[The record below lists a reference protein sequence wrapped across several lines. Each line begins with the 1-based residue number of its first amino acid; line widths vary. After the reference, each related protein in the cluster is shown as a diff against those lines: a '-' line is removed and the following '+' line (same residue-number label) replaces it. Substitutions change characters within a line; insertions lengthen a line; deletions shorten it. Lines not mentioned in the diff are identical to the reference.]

1 MCTRSSSWDAGFASP
16 ALAHLHIAKADKVG
30 WGQASSSCAETFL
43 ACIPKVVQPNLG
55 PTLACALKWEHRK
68 VSSGVGSC
76 AGRFAFCLHLHTCIS
91 RQVHTRRRRQVSSLQ
106 FSRASNRQKEPQ
118 RLWCVV
124 PSMARHPRTL
134 GSPPPSRLLWL
145 PIRLSWRS
153 HLRRSGPWRQPTCLS
168 SCTTCADAYIVV
180 TFETA
185 SPHSS
190 DPHPNSPQPP
200 DPITPCSFAPSF
212 PRSTGQDKRKPRIT
226 TSCR

>member
-1 MCTRSSSWDAGFASP
+1 
-16 ALAHLHIAKADKVG
+16 
-30 WGQASSSCAETFL
+30 
-43 ACIPKVVQPNLG
+43 
-55 PTLACALKWEHRK
+55 
-68 VSSGVGSC
+68 
-76 AGRFAFCLHLHTCIS
+76 
-91 RQVHTRRRRQVSSLQ
+91 
-106 FSRASNRQKEPQ
+106 
-118 RLWCVV
+118 
-124 PSMARHPRTL
+124 MARHPRTL

-212 PRSTGQDKRKPRIT
+212 PRSTGQDKTQTSHYDVVQIAFCTPTSTAPPASLACADPKRISLFAPQASLCLAVT
-226 TSCR
+226 QALPL